1 MSDTFDGKTV
11 IVTGGAGG
19 IGTAVVH
26 YLANRGA
33 NVVSVD
39 LDEDALNTSIK
50 GLNDT
55 NVSVFAAD
63 ISKADDNQQ
72 MAAHA
77 MEKFGRI
84 DGFLAN
90 ASIEGQVTD
99 TLSYDEEMFD
109 RVMAVNVKGVW
120 LGLRAVIPH
129 MIEQQSGSIVI
140 TSSVAGLSGAPGI
153 TPYSTSKHAVIGLM
167 RSVAKEY
174 AQFNIRVN
182 TVNPSPVETRMMR
195 SLEQGMA
202 PNDMNA
208 AKTRIASRIP
218 LGRYADPREIAQVMA
233 FLLSDEASWVTGSV
247 YTVDGGNTA

>member
-1 MSDTFDGKTV
+1 MSDQFKGKTI

-19 IGTAVVH
+19 IGTAAVH

-33 NVVSVD
+33 NVVAVD
-39 LDEDALNTSIK
+39 MEEDALRSSTK
-50 GLNDT
+50 GLSEDA
-55 NVSVFAAD
+55 VSICTAD
-63 ISKADDNQQ
+63 VAFADDNNR
-72 MAAHA
+72 MAEHA
-77 MEKFGRI
+77 MERFGSI

-90 ASIEGQVTD
+90 AGIEGQVTD
-99 TLSYDEEMFD
+99 TLSYDEDAFD

-120 LGLRAVIPH
+120 LGLRAVLPQ
-129 MIEQQSGSIVI
+129 MIEQRSGSIVI

-202 PNDMNA
+202 PNDTNA
-208 AKTRIASRIP
+208 AKARIAARIP

-233 FLLSDEASWVTGSV
+233 FLLSEEASWVTGSV